1 MAGFS
6 SKKTNVSATYRNE
19 KGQVIKLIQ
28 VKGKSAYEIGSR
40 SHQGYIL
47 EVDGEKV
54 AYVGDS
60 RIGEEW
66 SGMSKVSGSESSGNL
81 ISYAKDNYG
90 DNAILMSES
99 DFKAFEEGRKAE
111 EDMKRE
117 IQKSQI
123 AGAEALEKTG
133 ELQKLE
139 TSKAASETAKM
150 LETALLAGGMTPE
163 EVGTVTSKVVED
175 TGSIGA
181 KLGAGTEAAKAGLS
195 SQLTGLNL
203 GAVKT
208 GADVE
213 AGAKQL
219 AATIDLS
226 KQQMKSQER
235 IAELQKGGG
244 LGSFLGDLVGS
255 AGKTIVGDL
264 AGKFIGAGAST
275 PSSGY
280 SALLKFLGL

>member
-6 SKKTNVSATYRNE
+6 SKKTSVSATYRNE
-19 KGQVIKLIQ
+19 KGQVIRLIQ

-66 SGMSKVSGSESSGNL
+66 GGMSQISGSESSGNL
-81 ISYAKDNYG
+81 VSYAKDNYG
-90 DNAILMSES
+90 DNAILMSED
-99 DFKAFEEGRKAE
+99 DFKAFEEGKKAE

-123 AGAEALEKTG
+123 SGAEALEKTG

-139 TSKAASETAKM
+139 TSKTASETAKM
-150 LETALLAGGMTPE
+150 LETALLAGGMTPG
-163 EVGTVTSKVVED
+163 EVGNITSKVVED

-181 KLGAGTEAAKAGLS
+181 KLGAGTEAAQAQLS

-208 GADVE
+208 GKDVE

-226 KQQMKSQER
+226 QRQMKSQER
-235 IAELQKGGG
+235 IAELQKEGGIG
-244 LGSFLGDLVGS
+244 AFLGNILGA
-255 AGKTIVGDL
+255 AGKTVVGDIT
-264 AGKFIGAGAST
+264 GKLIGAGGGT

-280 SALLKFLGL
+280 SSLLKFLGL

>member
-6 SKKTNVSATYRNE
+6 SKKTNVSETYRNE

-28 VKGKSAYEIGSR
+28 VKGKSVYEAGSR

-66 SGMSKVSGSESSGNL
+66 GGMSKISGSESSGNL

-99 DFKAFEEGRKAE
+99 DFKSFEEGRKAE

-123 AGAEALEKTG
+123 AGAETLEKAG
-133 ELQKLE
+133 DLQKLE
-139 TSKAASETAKM
+139 TSKTASETAKM

-181 KLGAGTEAAKAGLS
+181 KLGAGTEAAKAALS

-208 GADVE
+208 GEDVE
-213 AGAKQL
+213 AGMQRL

-235 IAELQKGGG
+235 VAELQKEGG
-244 LGSFLGDLVGS
+244 LGAFLGNLVGG

-264 AGKFIGAGAST
+264 TGKFIGAGGGTA
-275 PSSGY
+275 SSGY
-280 SALLKFLGL
+280 SSLLKLLGL